1 MSRALAMQLGIT
13 AISIA
18 FSDEQYGGIAVQGT
32 ALAAIV
38 ALELP
43 NSRTAEG
50 ESDRVGIE
58 IAAKAG
64 FDPRAAVT
72 LWKKM
77 ADESGQK
84 DSRFDFLSTHPAPV
98 KRMEELEV
106 LTQAMLPYYEDKSP
120 RPAHPVS
127 AGDI

>member
-1 MSRALAMQLGIT
+1 MVVGAH
-13 AISIA
+13 
-18 FSDEQYGGIAVQGT
+18 
-32 ALAAIV
+32 
-38 ALELP
+38 
-43 NSRTAEG
+43 AEG
-50 ESDRVGIE
+50 GWTLAIICCVWRMKFAWQGILE

>member
-1 MSRALAMQLGIT
+1 MK
-13 AISIA
+13 
-18 FSDEQYGGIAVQGT
+18 DEKYGGVAVQGT

-43 NSRTAEG
+43 NSRTAER

-72 LWKKM
+72 LWTKM

-84 DSRFDFLSTHPAPV
+84 DSRFDFLSTHPAPI
-98 KRMEELEV
+98 KRMEELEK
-106 LTQAMLPYYEDKSP
+106 LTDAMMPFYEDKST
-120 RPAHPVS
+120 RPLHPVS
-127 AGDI
+127 GGDL